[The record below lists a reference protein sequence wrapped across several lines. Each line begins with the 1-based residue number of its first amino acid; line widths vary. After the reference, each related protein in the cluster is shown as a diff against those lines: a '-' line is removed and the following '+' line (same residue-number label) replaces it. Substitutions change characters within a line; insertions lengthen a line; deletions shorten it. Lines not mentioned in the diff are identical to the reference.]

1 MDEIIEDE
9 PNEQEESTDAP
20 DDDAAVNEE
29 IIKKAK
35 ERFKQAY
42 EYHKD
47 NFESCGKAQ
56 DFIAGD
62 QWPQQIKNERLNND
76 RPCLTLDHLN
86 QYVRHVVN
94 VGLMQSRDVR
104 VLAMSGEADDKV
116 GEILAGMVRQITQTS
131 TAKVA
136 YETGLRHACQVGF
149 GYWRV
154 KVQNIPKT
162 DLMEITVRK
171 IKEPRMVLMDPFCE
185 YPDGRDSVYAF
196 VMVKLTRTEFE
207 EQYPEAAQQGAKSW
221 HDMDSTKIMPWIGE
235 GSMVV
240 AEYYYLDKS
249 DNTMKWAI
257 LCPDMV
263 LSKGIHHGDVMPI
276 VRVIGEEYEQE
287 GKERWRG
294 MISESA
300 MDAQRAYNYSSSAF
314 IEAVALAPLAPFIA
328 AEGQVEDFQTEWKDA
343 HRVPRSVLRY
353 TPVTVGGVVVPPP
366 TRSEPAGIPNGW
378 QGMMT
383 NLIGDTQMIIGM
395 GQPSVMGTGGAPVQS
410 GAGINAQQEP
420 GEVNT
425 FHFQDHWHMAIEQT
439 GRVILAMIPHV
450 YTEPQAVKIVGE
462 DGIPNT
468 AIVNP
473 NQQQTIVED
482 KDSMNKVLSTSYN
495 PNIGRYD
502 VAISTGPSSASK
514 KLEAN
519 KLLMTVV
526 NADPS
531 IMQKAGDL
539 VVASMDMA
547 GADVLAKRL
556 KALLPP
562 GTTEEPSGQMIIIQ
576 QLQEQL
582 SQLQQDNQEM
592 EKILLAE
599 REKYQAKMAETE
611 LKAQSDLSM
620 AKLENSA
627 DLFQQKLNDD
637 NTMRL
642 ASIKAQN
649 DLEISTQNNIVKVMI
664 AKIQAKNKLDVELI
678 KQFNQAST
686 EPTHEDRMAG
696 YMSVMEGLGKE
707 EEHEFEE
714 TAPTPQPQPVP
725 SPAPQKKGWKILKDA
740 EGNMTHIV
748 PLGGEGDIWEINRD
762 EVGNMAGLT
771 PKTTSQESYN
781 G

>member
-1 MDEIIEDE
+1 MDEIEDYNSHNVDQTQDVDASPDE
-9 PNEQEESTDAP
+9 QEKKENDKILKKANEQ
-20 DDDAAVNEE
+20 
-29 IIKKAK
+29 
-35 ERFKQAY
+35 FKQFY

-47 NFESCGKAQ
+47 NFEACGKAQ

-62 QWPQQIKNERLNND
+62 QWPSTIKSERVNND

-94 VGLMQSRDVR
+94 VGMMQSRDVR

-154 KVQNIPKT
+154 KVQPIPNT
-162 DLMEITVRK
+162 ELVEITVRK
-171 IKEPRMVLMDPFCE
+171 IKEPRMVLMDPFCD
-185 YPDGRDSVYAF
+185 YPDGRDSVAAF
-196 VMVKLTRTEFE
+196 VLVKLTRSEFE
-207 EQYPEAAQQGAKSW
+207 EQYPEAAKNGAKSW
-221 HDMDSTKIMPWIGE
+221 HQMDSTKIMPWIGE

-240 AEYYYLDKS
+240 AEYYYLDKA
-249 DNTMKWAI
+249 DGTMKWAI
-257 LCPDMV
+257 LCPDTV
-263 LSKGIHHGDVMPI
+263 LSKGIHHGNIMPI

-314 IEAVALAPLAPFIA
+314 IEAVALAPLAPFVA
-328 AEGQVEDFQTEWKDA
+328 AEGQIEQHMNDWKDA
-343 HRVPRSVLRY
+343 HKTPRAVLRY
-353 TPVTVGGVVVPPP
+353 TPTSVAGIAVPPP
-366 TRSEPAGIPNGW
+366 TRSEPAGIPAGW

-420 GEVNT
+420 GEINT

-439 GRVILAMIPHV
+439 GRIIIAMIPHV
-450 YTEPQAVKIVGE
+450 YTTPQAVKITGE
-462 DGIPNT
+462 DGIMKT
-468 AIVNP
+468 AMINP
-473 NQQQTIVED
+473 EQEQTMVETED
-482 KDSMNKVLSTSYN
+482 AMSKVLSTSYN

-514 KLEAN
+514 KMEAS

-526 NADPS
+526 NADPT

-562 GTTEEPSGQMIIIQ
+562 GTTEEPSGQMVIIE
-576 QLQEQL
+576 QLQGQL
-582 SQLQQDNQEM
+582 QQLQQDNAEM

-599 REKYQAKMAETE
+599 REKYQAKLLETKLDAQAEM
-611 LKAQSDLSM
+611 SM
-620 AKLENSA
+620 VKLENHA
-627 DLFQQKLNDD
+627 DLFRQKLDDD
-637 NTMRL
+637 NTIQL
-642 ASIKAQN
+642 ATIKSQT
-649 DLEISTQNNIVKVMI
+649 DLEINTQSNIVKIII
-664 AKIQAKNKLDVELI
+664 AKIQAKTKIDVEII
-678 KQFNQAST
+678 KQFNAAT
-686 EPTHEDRMAG
+686 TAPTHEGRMSG
-696 YMSVMEGLGKE
+696 YMDVMNGLNEGE
-707 EEHEFEE
+707 EPVGGLLPPQSPPTSPSSIEE
-714 TAPTPQPQPVP
+714 GVIRET
-725 SPAPQKKGWKILKDA
+725 
-740 EGNMTHIV
+740 
-748 PLGGEGDIWEINRD
+748 
-762 EVGNMAGLT
+762 
-771 PKTTSQESYN
+771 
-781 G
+781 